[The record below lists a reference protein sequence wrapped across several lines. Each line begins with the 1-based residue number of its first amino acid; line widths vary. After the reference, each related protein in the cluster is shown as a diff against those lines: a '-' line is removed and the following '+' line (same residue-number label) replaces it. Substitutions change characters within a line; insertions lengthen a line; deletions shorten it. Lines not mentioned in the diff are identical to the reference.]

1 MRKNLLIIIPSI
13 ILLILSAIFIT
24 ISIVVITNKKKG
36 ISIVKATEVVEE
48 DNFEFTYEDVTYY
61 CHNVK
66 KDKKNNFII
75 EEGGFIKIKSPKH
88 DIIGFNNGDKL
99 NVLLEG
105 NNERVILD
113 EGKKSDSLY
122 KYNISKVNFELY
134 VFVIENVNTD
144 DINIGYIRYWG

>member
-48 DNFEFTYEDVTYY
+48 DNFEFTYDNVTYY

-105 NNERVILD
+105 NNVLVVKLA
-113 EGKKSDSLY
+113 KKIRAQLLEDPDLFEELAEKYSLQ
-122 KYNISKVNFELY
+122 IC
-134 VFVIENVNTD
+134 
-144 DINIGYIRYWG
+144 RC